1 MTQAVDN
8 LTTRLKRVVEGLCSD
23 VCAGREAGS
32 AGGMAARAVV
42 REAMTEAG
50 CPPRDQPVPGCGGV
64 NLLSEVKGMG
74 ARWVLVG
81 AHYDH
86 LGRHGR
92 DTFYGADDNA
102 AAVAILVEVGRALA
116 ARPPEGRSVLLAA
129 FDGEEPPHF
138 YSEAMGSAHFVAHPT
153 IPLNGIDLM
162 VCMDLVGHGLGP
174 DGVPAEVR
182 ETLFALGAE
191 RSEGTSTLVDSLA
204 RAESGVIVRRV
215 DADII
220 PPLSDHWAFWRAEV
234 PFVFLTCGR
243 WQHYHQP
250 TDTPDKLDFPKMAA
264 TARWLERLVRA
275 ACARPSGPVR
285 FQQVHDD
292 ASTLS
297 SLRGI
302 LEALAGGHPMVSTAL
317 AAIGG
322 LERKLDDRGCL
333 PVAEQQQAQELV
345 MTIESVLA

>member
-8 LTTRLKRVVEGLCSD
+8 LTTRLKRIVEGLCSD
-23 VCAGREAGS
+23 VCAGREAGT

-42 REAMTEAG
+42 REALAEAG
-50 CPPRDQPVPGCGGV
+50 CPPREQPVPGCGGV
-64 NLLSEVKGMG
+64 NLLSEVKGTG

-102 AAVAILVEVGRALA
+102 AAVAILVELGRTLA
-116 ARPPEGRSVLLAA
+116 TGPPGGRSVLLAA

-153 IPLNGIDLM
+153 IPLNEIDLM
-162 VCMDLVGHGLGP
+162 ICMDLVGHALGP
-174 DGVPAEVR
+174 EGVPAEVR
-182 ETLFALGAE
+182 QTLFALGAE
-191 RSEGTSTLVDSLA
+191 RSEGTSQLVDSLA

-234 PFVFLTCGR
+234 PFLFLTCGR
-243 WQHYHQP
+243 SQHYHQP
-250 TDTPDKLDFPKMAA
+250 TDTPDKLDWPKMAA

-275 ACARPSGPVR
+275 ACARPSGSVR

-297 SLRGI
+297 TLRAI
-302 LEALAGGHPMVSTAL
+302 LDALVGMHPMVSTAL
-317 AAIGG
+317 AAIAE
-322 LERKLDDRGCL
+322 LDRKLDGSGRL
-333 PVAEQQQAQELV
+333 PAAEQQQAQSLV
-345 MTIESVLA
+345 MMIESILA